1 MRFKIPSSATW
12 NLNKLQRGA
21 IANYKII
28 SRQSLYQSNELAT
41 DVAYASAFIN
51 IYPKNSEKLRHGCG
65 FRYKYEI
72 QTNLTISRL

>member
-12 NLNKLQRGA
+12 NLNTLQRGA
-21 IANYKII
+21 MANYKII

-51 IYPKNSEKLRHGCG
+51 IVAKN
-65 FRYKYEI
+65 
-72 QTNLTISRL
+72 